1 MNKKDFNTK
10 SWALCDQA
18 LANLR
23 TKKLSP
29 LPNNYQVEFNELLE
43 NQMSD
48 ELTGAM
54 YTQESI
60 SINVN
65 KYLEIAQMALESFL
79 QSNQEIS
86 QVMKEHTQRTSPPHG
101 YTDDYL
107 TKNCIKIVENLAQL
121 DTQMSEA
128 LLKAHDKINNLTQSI
143 ELLTQEN
150 RIDPLTKFYNRKELF
165 KDLISIIGSLH
176 NNDAAASD
184 CYLLMIDLDDFK
196 AINDTN
202 SHLAGDKTL
211 VYVAR
216 TIQSIIR
223 NTDRAYRFGGDEFIL
238 VLNRTTLNV
247 AQSIAEKIRSGIEK
261 ARLFYEN
268 KEIRIT
274 VSIGVSKLSD
284 KEFETSLLR
293 ADKALYEAK
302 KQSKN
307 QVFTINEEE

>member
-1 MNKKDFNTK
+1 MKKDDFDAK
-10 SWALCDQA
+10 CWELSIQA
-18 LANLR
+18 LSNIR

-29 LPNNYQVEFNELLE
+29 LPNNYQVEFNELFE

-48 ELTGAM
+48 ELTSEM
-54 YTQESI
+54 FNQESLTG
-60 SINVN
+60 NVN
-65 KYLEIAQMALESFL
+65 KYLEIAQKALQAFV

-86 QVMKEHTQRTSPPHG
+86 QVIQEHTQRTNQSHG
-101 YTDDYL
+101 YSDDYL
-107 TKNCIKIVENLAQL
+107 SKNCTKIIEDLAKM
-121 DTQMSEA
+121 DTEMSHA
-128 LLKAHDKINNLTQSI
+128 LLKAHDQINNLTKSI
-143 ELLTQEN
+143 ELLTEEN

-165 KDLISIIGSLH
+165 KDLLAIAGILEK
-176 NNDAAASD
+176 NDAVLD
-184 CYLLMIDLDDFK
+184 CCLLMIDLDDFK

-202 SHLAGDKTL
+202 SHMAGDKTL

-247 AQSIAEKIRSGIEK
+247 AETIAEKIRSSIEK

-268 KEIRIT
+268 KEIRVT
-274 VSIGVSKLSD
+274 VSIGISKLSAQ
-284 KEFETSLLR
+284 ELESSLLR

-302 KQSKN
+302 KKSKN
-307 QVFTINEEE
+307 QVFTINQEE

>member
-1 MNKKDFNTK
+1 MNKKDFNDK
-10 SWALCDQA
+10 SWELCTTALNNIRA
-18 LANLR
+18 
-23 TKKLSP
+23 KKLSP

-48 ELTGAM
+48 ELTSET
-54 YTQESI
+54 YRQEATSC
-60 SINVN
+60 NVN
-65 KYLEIAQMALESFL
+65 KYLEIAQIALQVFI

-86 QVMKEHTQRTSPPHG
+86 QVMQEHTERTNSAHG

-107 TKNCIKIVENLAQL
+107 TKNCTKIVENLAQL
-121 DTQMSEA
+121 DTEMSNA
-128 LLKAHDKINNLTQSI
+128 LLKAHDQIQNLTQSI
-143 ELLTQEN
+143 ELLTEEN

-165 KDLISIIGSLH
+165 KDLLSIAGSLKNH
-176 NNDAAASD
+176 HTASD

-202 SHLAGDKTL
+202 SHMAGDKTL
-211 VYVAR
+211 VYIAR

-223 NTDRAYRFGGDEFIL
+223 NTDKAYRFGGDEFIL

-274 VSIGVSKLSD
+274 VSIGVSKLSG
-284 KEFETSLLR
+284 KEFESSLLR